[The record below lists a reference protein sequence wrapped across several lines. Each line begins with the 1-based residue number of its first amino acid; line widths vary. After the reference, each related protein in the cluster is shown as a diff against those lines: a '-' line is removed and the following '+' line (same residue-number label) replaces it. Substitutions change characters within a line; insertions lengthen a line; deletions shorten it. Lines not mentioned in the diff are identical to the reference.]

1 MNGIIALCRQDIKR
15 LLNNALFWII
25 SVTLILVVLVVHF
38 ALPSQLTVTRPEI
51 FVCNAPQY
59 AGKAAVLSNAEEL
72 EQLVKD
78 TGAIGILG
86 TDRGL
91 EVIHT
96 GIPEKEITGLLQEL
110 EADAAPIRIRTLQQ
124 TEESIPFNRQMLP
137 IFIGFEALI
146 VGFILGGALL
156 LSEKEEETVRALRI
170 APVSV
175 ARYILAKTLLFAVL
189 GTVYA
194 LLMTVLCVGAA
205 PFHRTQFLLLSLLG
219 SALFTLMG
227 LCFTVLFRDM
237 SSWFFSAAVLL
248 SINMLTG
255 IAYAS
260 PSRSLPIMR
269 FIPSYP
275 IIFAYRD
282 VLFGGGMK
290 PSAVLAILA
299 WCAGFFLLAL
309 VCCKR
314 FFLMRR

>member
-1 MNGIIALCRQDIKR
+1 MKGIVALCKQDVKR

-25 SVTLILVVLVVHF
+25 SATLIIIVLVVHF
-38 ALPSQLTVTRPEI
+38 ALPSQLAVVHPEI
-51 FVCNAPQY
+51 YIYNAPQY
-59 AGKAAVLSNAEEL
+59 AEKATPVSSADKL
-72 EQLVKD
+72 EQLVRD
-78 TGAIGILG
+78 TEGIGILG
-86 TDRGL
+86 TDHGI

-96 GIPEKEITGLLQEL
+96 GIPEKEVVSLLQGL
-110 EADAAPIRIRTLQQ
+110 EADATPIRTRALQHA
-124 TEESIPFNRQMLP
+124 EESIPFNKRMLP

-156 LSEKEEETVRALRI
+156 LSEKEEETVRAIRI
-170 APVSV
+170 APVS
-175 ARYILAKTLLFAVL
+175 ALRYVLSKTLLFAVL

-194 LLMTVLCVGAA
+194 LLMTVLCVGIS
-205 PFHRTQFLLLSLLG
+205 FHWAQFLLLSLLG
-219 SALFTLMG
+219 STLFTLMG

-237 SSWFFSAAVLL
+237 SSWFFSAVVLL
-248 SINMLTG
+248 SINMLTA

-269 FIPSYP
+269 YIPSHP

-282 VLFGGGMK
+282 ILFGGGMK
-290 PSAVLAILA
+290 LSAVLVILA
-299 WCAGFFLLAL
+299 WCAGLFLLAL